1 MLKEETAAV
10 TRDLDVIVAV
20 RIAIITEKYWD
31 DDNMNEERI
40 SPFMLAFIADMNE
53 KNGYEEEDFSNT

>member
-1 MLKEETAAV
+1 
-10 TRDLDVIVAV
+10 
-20 RIAIITEKYWD
+20 
-31 DDNMNEERI
+31 MNEERI